1 MADRSIS
8 GYRVRCPECRVVSSP
23 PDAPGD
29 DLSDF
34 IAEAEASGL
43 TFKEFL
49 EAKSD
54 PSMVP
59 VAAAYCS
66 TCSAK
71 FLIWSDDPPE
81 ILAAAG
87 IAPNA

>member
-29 DLSDF
+29 DLLDF
-34 IAEAEASGL
+34 LADQEASGL
-43 TFKEFL
+43 KAIEFL
-49 EAKSD
+49 EGKSE
-54 PSMVP
+54 PSMAA

-66 TCSAK
+66 ECSAK

-87 IAPNA
+87 VNVES

>member
-1 MADRSIS
+1 MAERSIS

-29 DLSDF
+29 DLLDF
-34 IAEAEASGL
+34 LAGLDGSGL
-43 TFKEFL
+43 KSADYL
-49 EAKSD
+49 AKRD
-54 PSMVP
+54 KFAMVAI
-59 VAAAYCS
+59 AAAYCS
-66 TCSAK
+66 ECSAK

-87 IAPNA
+87 VPVKS